1 MNTDRILKNILIIDD
16 QLGERQEFKE
26 KLLKIDPSF
35 HITEAANDREAIN
48 CVKTLAGSDEK
59 IELIF
64 MDYLLPGSSSDG
76 IGLAK
81 KIKTRYPEVILY
93 FRTAYYF
100 SGNEKMM
107 LEVSDGIFY
116 KQLTALEVMNWIKE
130 NLDGGSRERV
140 IDPNGLTDRKVEI
153 MQLLADGRTNQ
164 DIADTFW
171 TNNQIED
178 FFKKN
183 YDRLTRKTHDITGL
197 SCNLNFWPDNLEVQY
212 YLRLAIRSKSN
223 PKPQGI
229 LIGEKDLAVNVKA
242 TVFRKAIR
250 SIGYRYKQKY
260 QSVRSEDSLT
270 DESQSQVKEINS
282 LFNELDQWIK
292 RQIEEALDKKS
303 NILKE
308 DHLIKRFYEENYKD
322 ELIVDIRREI
332 RTIEATSNNQNIIKN
347 AKKFV
352 TWVRNSARYRYPDL
366 QTNLAEKLS
375 DYIKSNISDLD
386 KQLKDHNNDNESISK
401 LRTQLD
407 QIQVWGS
414 SLKNVETLC
423 SQIINDLGLAG
434 RAELINYA
442 AENYKLNRKL
452 SSLPD
457 ILPVIRDDVLME
469 DAFKGYV
476 EERGKDIPVTVKV
489 IKSNDDKGCSTEE
502 IKEKL
507 TDLMK
512 STLFFIGCKNLSY
525 IDRQGIHQTDKIDVL
540 IQLNTSKS
548 EIALLI
554 TSTKKLPASSVTNYP
569 DAIKMEELM
578 KVIGGSFQLIPTPDA
593 VTFKAF
599 LPLS

>member
-1 MNTDRILKNILIIDD
+1 M
-16 QLGERQEFKE
+16 
-26 KLLKIDPSF
+26 
-35 HITEAANDREAIN
+35 
-48 CVKTLAGSDEK
+48 
-59 IELIF
+59 
-64 MDYLLPGSSSDG
+64 
-76 IGLAK
+76 
-81 KIKTRYPEVILY
+81 
-93 FRTAYYF
+93 
-100 SGNEKMM
+100 
-107 LEVSDGIFY
+107 
-116 KQLTALEVMNWIKE
+116 
-130 NLDGGSRERV
+130 
-140 IDPNGLTDRKVEI
+140 
-153 MQLLADGRTNQ
+153 
-164 DIADTFW
+164 
-171 TNNQIED
+171 
-178 FFKKN
+178 
-183 YDRLTRKTHDITGL
+183 
-197 SCNLNFWPDNLEVQY
+197 
-212 YLRLAIRSKSN
+212 
-223 PKPQGI
+223 
-229 LIGEKDLAVNVKA
+229 
-242 TVFRKAIR
+242 
-250 SIGYRYKQKY
+250 
-260 QSVRSEDSLT
+260 
-270 DESQSQVKEINS
+270 
-282 LFNELDQWIK
+282 
-292 RQIEEALDKKS
+292 
-303 NILKE
+303 
-308 DHLIKRFYEENYKD
+308 
-322 ELIVDIRREI
+322 
-332 RTIEATSNNQNIIKN
+332 
-347 AKKFV
+347 

-578 KVIGGSFQLIPTPDA
+578 KVIGGSFQLIPTPDV

-599 LPLS
+599 LPLN